1 MSRKT
6 KVVAEQARIVAL
18 EAEKARKEL
27 DALSVKARE
36 MEELSARAAEE
47 EKMFL
52 EETSLKLDNLCGEA
66 NVFCGVVLSFQ
77 DVVNILQ
84 LMIETRENVRIR
96 YNLYFNE

>member
-18 EAEKARKEL
+18 EAEKARREL

-36 MEELSARAAEE
+36 MEELSAKAAEE

-52 EETSLKLDNLCGEA
+52 EETSVKLDNLCSEA

-84 LMIETRENVRIR
+84 LMMETRENVRIR

>member
-6 KVVAEQARIVAL
+6 KVVAEEARKVAL

-27 DALSVKARE
+27 DALSVKVRE
-36 MEELSARAAEE
+36 MEELSAKAAEE

-52 EETSLKLDNLCGEA
+52 EETSMKLDTLCREA
-66 NVFCGVVLSFQ
+66 NVFCGVVLTFQ
-77 DVVNILQ
+77 DVVNVLQ
-84 LMIETRENVRIR
+84 LMIETRENVKIR